1 MSGQQRLVGRDD
13 VLAGPEHFD
22 LNLLGDPGPADE
34 FDADPDG
41 RIVQQAIQIGGEH
54 PRRQLNR
61 ARPRRVGVNDARQ
74 LRTHAHLGGDDIGI
88 FENQLGHAGADR
100 AEPNHS
106 HSYAFVFHSSHL
118 LLSSS
123 LSGPP
128 QPGASHNGMWGHG

>member
-1 MSGQQRLVGRDD
+1 MALRWELMPSYW
-13 VLAGPEHFD
+13 LAGTWIRMI
-22 LNLLGDPGPADE
+22 L
-34 FDADPDG
+34 
-41 RIVQQAIQIGGEH
+41 RI
-54 PRRQLNR
+54 
-61 ARPRRVGVNDARQ
+61 
-74 LRTHAHLGGDDIGI
+74 HAYVY
-88 FENQLGHAGADR
+88 EEVRGADR

>member
-1 MSGQQRLVGRDD
+1 MRQQRLVGRDD

-100 AEPNHS
+100 RTQPLPLVRLSSTVLTQA
-106 HSYAFVFHSSHL
+106 AFVVTV
-118 LLSSS
+118 
-123 LSGPP
+123 
-128 QPGASHNGMWGHG
+128 GAPTTRSVP